1 MEINTCI
8 WIYIYLRSSRAT
20 CGCGRWGLGGAVRCY
35 VYMWSWSLNTLKY
48 GYRPSGSWAGLK
60 KQETRLIKK
69 RGNQGPIQRV
79 CMGAGGRGWDPFNL
93 ALRHRVPLPSSS
105 PDPYELDPGEQCKR
119 GGRVKRE
126 KGVKGG
132 RGGGRIISLGN
143 KWAFLSDNNWQARF
157 HFPAPLQGPGPLPF
171 FSFFFSMDFK
181 QDKVIRKWN
190 ERTLLHR
197 CVIPDVHPLTAFL
210 PQHKDYSSG
219 SAS

>member
-1 MEINTCI
+1 MPVVYLINNLVNKSQKILKSVHNFPRTTRHYASLTNFNVSIPKMLIFKMDINTCI

-132 RGGGRIISLGN
+132 RGGGG
-143 KWAFLSDNNWQARF
+143 
-157 HFPAPLQGPGPLPF
+157 
-171 FSFFFSMDFK
+171 
-181 QDKVIRKWN
+181 
-190 ERTLLHR
+190 
-197 CVIPDVHPLTAFL
+197 
-210 PQHKDYSSG
+210 
-219 SAS
+219 